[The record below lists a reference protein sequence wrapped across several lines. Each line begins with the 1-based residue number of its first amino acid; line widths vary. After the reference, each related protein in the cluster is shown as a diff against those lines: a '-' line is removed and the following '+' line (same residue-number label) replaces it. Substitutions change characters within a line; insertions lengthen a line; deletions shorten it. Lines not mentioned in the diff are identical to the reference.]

1 MAKTSFFVSCYLIA
15 GVANYTEK
23 CLRVCGY
30 WEIELELITCSNLK
44 LKTARIGSVE
54 SSKWSWWILRKMM
67 YRDEIFKEK
76 DFGNLSSVCYSV
88 CIQVDERR
96 LE

>member
-1 MAKTSFFVSCYLIA
+1 M
-15 GVANYTEK
+15 
-23 CLRVCGY
+23 
-30 WEIELELITCSNLK
+30 
-44 LKTARIGSVE
+44 
-54 SSKWSWWILRKMM
+54 MM
-67 YRDEIFKEK
+67 YRDKIFKEKK